1 MVPTGMVGEPT
12 SLLLKQR
19 GQPLPPQA
27 LGVAVCEEAERPAL
41 GGGGAGSRAVW
52 RTLKGTTE
60 CREEW
65 RPVMWNVG
73 SQERPGRG
81 CSRR

>member
-41 GGGGAGSRAVW
+41 GGGGG
-52 RTLKGTTE
+52 
-60 CREEW
+60 RE
-65 RPVMWNVG
+65 
-73 SQERPGRG
+73 QG
-81 CSRR
+81 CLEDIEGNH